1 MAWAFFSD
9 VLLTSI
15 TIHLH
20 KQKEFNHFINV
31 KNVFQT
37 RIISTCSLQSNIFY
51 ARFQFSMAFH
61 QHIQFI
67 SPSPSELCHTFDK
80 PNGVIDYLFSFF
92 FSIVFQFILFGV
104 HHNEPKLFDE
114 NMCVCV
120 CVYALCKQTQQND
133 EQRKSTTAQTILI
146 SLYGAFFPAAFGL
159 ILLCLCLCVRIRT
172 RVALK

>member
-1 MAWAFFSD
+1 MFHVYRCHWHGLFFSD

-92 FSIVFQFILFGV
+92 SPLFFSSFYLGFIIMNRNYSMRISVYVF
-104 HHNEPKLFDE
+104 
-114 NMCVCV
+114 VCMR
-120 CVYALCKQTQQND
+120 CANKRNRMTSNGKAQ
-133 EQRKSTTAQTILI
+133 QRKQ
-146 SLYGAFFPAAFGL
+146 Y
-159 ILLCLCLCVRIRT
+159 
-172 RVALK
+172 